1 MVQCLQD
8 LGTLLLAH
16 GDLRDQAI
24 QLHVQAVLGGQLL
37 DLLPARRPVDEQ
49 PLGVLIAQNDVV
61 EYGHGLH
68 QHKVLMHHADTQL
81 HRLAG

>member
-1 MVQCLQD
+1 MSLSSC
-8 LGTLLLAH
+8 TSRPYLA
-16 GDLRDQAI
+16 DSSSISFRRA
-24 QLHVQAVLGGQLL
+24 
-37 DLLPARRPVDEQ
+37 ARSMNSA
-49 PLGVLIAQNDVV
+49 LGVLIAQNDVV